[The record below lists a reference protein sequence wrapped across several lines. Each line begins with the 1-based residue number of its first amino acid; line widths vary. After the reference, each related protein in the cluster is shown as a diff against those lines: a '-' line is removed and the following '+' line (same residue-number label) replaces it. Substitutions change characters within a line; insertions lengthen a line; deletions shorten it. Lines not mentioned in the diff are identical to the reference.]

1 MSVPLSNTGVVTS
14 ILPTLL
20 TLLQEIKKLEKEMND
35 YGDDYHALIELAE
48 NFGLDIQQLSN
59 TEATIPKLIKN
70 GKVYAGLY
78 TRL

>member
-1 MSVPLSNTGVVTS
+1 
-14 ILPTLL
+14 
-20 TLLQEIKKLEKEMND
+20 MND

-70 GKVYAGLY
+70 GKVHAGLY